1 MIVVVSDLFCWLFL
15 CVCRPGDPVTSK
27 HFEDLLTQLGVVV
40 MPVKDA
46 DFK

>member
-1 MIVVVSDLFCWLFL
+1 
-15 CVCRPGDPVTSK
+15 VTSK